1 MTNGKEHLAYYNLVQ
16 FILYAFIVVEIV
28 LNLYINHPSVGIFNV
43 LLKRIQTLQVL
54 SVPIY
59 SKLFTLFLICLLAVG
74 STVKKE
80 IRINTTRQVLLPLF
94 SGLLML
100 FGSIVLLNKHQSFQK
115 DTVILQT
122 DFYGITYI
130 TCSILGALFSAIAID
145 NISKFLRVNFGK
157 DKWNTEAES
166 FMQETSP
173 ILSMHHINLPT
184 KFYYNKKIHNG
195 YINVNPYRGLMVMGT
210 PGSGKSYS
218 VINPA
223 IRQLIRK
230 EFSICLY
237 DFKFPDLAKIAFYH
251 FLKMKKQGKMK
262 KFNFHVINLDDVSK
276 SRRINPLNS
285 KYVKTL
291 SEAQEV
297 STALIEALKKGDK
310 SGGSDR
316 FFTQSAINFLASAIY
331 FLAKYKNGKYSSLPH
346 LIAFLN
352 LEYEYIFECMLTNPE
367 LESLLSPFLSAHN
380 KKAYD
385 QLEGQVGTLKI
396 FISRLATKETFWVF
410 SHDDFNLKISD
421 PENPSIL
428 VLANSP
434 QTQDINSALYAIIV
448 NRLISLINSKG
459 NLPSCIIAD
468 EAPTLYIHRLENLIA
483 TARSN
488 KVGVI
493 LGLQELPQFRQQYG
507 KETASTI
514 SSIIGNVISGSV
526 RDKETLDWLE
536 KLFGKVRQQ
545 GESINIDR
553 SKTSISI
560 NEKLDALIPAGKI
573 ASLNTSEV
581 VGIIAKDI
589 SNVAYTGKFQ
599 PAVVNCK
606 ISLDEKEILKEE
618 NGYLELPT
626 YYQFNSD
633 KEEQLLQNFYRIN
646 KEIQDLIRDVKWD
659 LAFKT

>member
-1 MTNGKEHLAYYNLVQ
+1 MTSGKEHLAFYNLVQ

-28 LNLYINHPSVGIFNV
+28 LNLYINHPTVGIFGE
-43 LLKRIQTLQVL
+43 LLIRIQTLKVL

-59 SKLFTLFLICLLAVG
+59 TKLFTLFLICLLAAG
-74 STVKKE
+74 STVKKD
-80 IRINTTRQVLLPLF
+80 RHINTTRHVLLPLF
-94 SGLLML
+94 CGLLML
-100 FGSIVLLNKHQSFQK
+100 FGSIIFLYKHQFLQK
-115 DTVILQT
+115 DTFILHT
-122 DFYGITYI
+122 DLYGIIYI
-130 TCSILGALFSAIAID
+130 IFSLLGALFSATAID

-173 ILSMHHINLPT
+173 IFSMHHINLPT
-184 KFYYNKKIHNG
+184 KFYYDQKVYSG
-195 YINVNPYRGLMVMGT
+195 YININPFRGLMVMGT

-218 VINPA
+218 VINPS
-223 IRQLIRK
+223 IRQLIK
-230 EFSICLY
+230 KSFSLCIY
-237 DFKFPDLAKIAFYH
+237 DFKFPDLAKIAYYH
-251 FLKMKKQGKMK
+251 YQQMKKQGKIK
-262 KFNFHVINLDDVSK
+262 RFQFHVINLDDVSK

-285 KYVKTL
+285 KYVTTL
-291 SEAQEV
+291 AEAQEV

-346 LIAFLN
+346 LMTFLN
-352 LEYEYIFECMLTNPE
+352 LDYEYIFECMLTNPE

-396 FISRLATKETFWVF
+396 FISRLATKETFWVL
-410 SHDDFNLKISD
+410 SKDDFELKISD
-421 PENPSIL
+421 PETPSIL

-459 NLPSCIIAD
+459 NIPSCIIAD
-468 EAPTLYIHRLENLIA
+468 EAPTLYVHRLENLIA

-507 KETASTI
+507 RETASTI

-526 RDKETLDWLE
+526 RDKDTLDWLE
-536 KLFGKVRQQ
+536 KLFGKVKQQ
-545 GESINIDR
+545 GESININR
-553 SKTSISI
+553 NKTSISL

-581 VGIIAKDI
+581 VGIVAKDI
-589 SNVAYTGKFQ
+589 NDATYTGKFY
-599 PAVVNCK
+599 PSVVNCK
-606 ISLDEKEILKEE
+606 ISLNHKEIHKEE
-618 NGYLELPT
+618 NSYIELPT
-626 YYQFNSD
+626 YYKFNDD
-633 KEEQLLQNFYRIN
+633 KEYQLLQNFHQI
-646 KEIQDLIRDVKWD
+646 KKDIQNLIREVKWD